1 MPRLERACRG
11 RAVAL
16 LATLALLTG
25 LAGGRP
31 ASAQGW
37 PRGSA
42 PAGATVYRAGRFVL
56 AAYPAEA
63 RLAATLLARAV
74 ASDTFPGL
82 PPLRDTVWIAVAPDR
97 PTFRAWVGPS
107 APEWGAAIAFP
118 ARRLVVLQG
127 RDAGA
132 AAGEPVQT
140 FRHELAHLALAEVL
154 GDDLPRWFDEGYA
167 SYAAGEWGRSE
178 VLAASVG
185 LIWRGVPSFAGLDSA
200 FVGGAEG
207 AQRAYALAHHAVA
220 DLASAGQGL
229 TPLFE
234 VWRSGAGLD
243 GALRARYGVTLEGF
257 EAGWRRR
264 VRRQYGVLALGT
276 DLSLFAV
283 VVGLFFGPVWWR
295 RRREAQDRLARMRAL
310 EAAQEARDRAS
321 ALAALLGE
329 TGSASPPEDA
339 PRGPPAA

>member
-1 MPRLERACRG
+1 MLG
-11 RAVAL
+11 LLVGLVA
-16 LATLALLTG
+16 
-25 LAGGRP
+25 GRP
-31 ASAQGW
+31 AQAQGW
-37 PRGSA
+37 PSGTA

-82 PPLRDTVWIAVAPDR
+82 PVLRDTVWIAVAPDR
-97 PTFRAWVGPS
+97 RTFRAWVGPS

-132 AAGEPVQT
+132 DAGEPVQT

-154 GDDLPRWFDEGYA
+154 GADVPRWFDEGYA

-185 LIWRGVPSFAGLDSA
+185 MIWRGVPSFAGLDSA
-200 FVGGAEG
+200 FVGGADG

-220 DLASAGQGL
+220 DLASAGRGL
-229 TPLFE
+229 APLFAA
-234 VWRSGAGLD
+234 WRSGAGLD

-257 EAGWRRR
+257 EAGWRGRL
-264 VRRQYGVLALGT
+264 RRQYGALALVT
-276 DLSLFAV
+276 DLSLFSV
-283 VVGLFFGPVWWR
+283 VMGVLFGPVWWR
-295 RRREAQDRLARMRAL
+295 RRRDARDRLARMRAL
-310 EAAQEARDRAS
+310 EAAQEARDQAS

-329 TGSASPPEDA
+329 AGSAPSPGDGADA
-339 PRGPPAA
+339 TGAG